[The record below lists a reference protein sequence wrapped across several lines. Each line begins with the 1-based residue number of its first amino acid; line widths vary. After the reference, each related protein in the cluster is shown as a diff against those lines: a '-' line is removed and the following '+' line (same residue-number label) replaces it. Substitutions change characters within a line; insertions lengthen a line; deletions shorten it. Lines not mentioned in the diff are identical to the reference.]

1 MARAVA
7 SSSLIFTGL
16 TRLPMTA
23 GWDHILPR
31 WFTRIHPTWR
41 TPVNSILMVAVFVMA
56 LILHSLLGVRD
67 QEASQLLATSSITHY
82 AIAYVAL
89 FALPLL
95 GRRVLRDALPLWV
108 RLVAVGGL
116 MSSLVS
122 LLIAVYPIVD
132 VTSKAEYAGKITA
145 DSRDRQY
152 GRRGDLPTW
161 IKWDKRYQ

>member
-56 LILHSLLGVRD
+56 LILHRLLGVRD

-95 GRRVLRDALPLWV
+95 GRRVLR
-108 RLVAVGGL
+108 
-116 MSSLVS
+116 
-122 LLIAVYPIVD
+122 
-132 VTSKAEYAGKITA
+132 
-145 DSRDRQY
+145 
-152 GRRGDLPTW
+152 
-161 IKWDKRYQ
+161 